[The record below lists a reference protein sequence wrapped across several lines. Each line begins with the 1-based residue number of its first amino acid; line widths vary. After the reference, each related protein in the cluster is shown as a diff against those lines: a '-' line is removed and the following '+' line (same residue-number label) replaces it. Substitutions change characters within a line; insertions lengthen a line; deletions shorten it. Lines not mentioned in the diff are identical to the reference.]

1 MPFGTIR
8 NPLTLGASG
17 QSDGS
22 AYRAL
27 AESLASQQMQAG
39 PSSGLNVLQAI
50 LGPLAQVANMNRA
63 AEADS
68 AYEQNRMKQ
77 YEEFQARQA
86 EQERAQQTAA
96 AAGQRAE
103 REKVADANGLTG
115 LVRAQFLMTGEI
127 PAQAFKG
134 PERAKRYEVGGAL
147 VDENGKVLF
156 QAPDKPNAPSE
167 IDRKV
172 ATLRQLGAS
181 DEQIRAALM
190 GGGGAQQAPS
200 GYRQTADGS
209 LEPIPGGPADKKATP
224 PALGAEVTNKLSLL
238 DNAIANA
245 KKYQAATVRPDGS
258 FADIASMSGATP
270 QLIKSAVQDMLYAK
284 SGASAPAEEVSKAEA
299 MYSPG
304 FFERDS
310 TAAAKVGNLLA
321 DLERMRATIGGG
333 AQPQQGA
340 PQQGAQTK
348 AGPVGSITTVNG
360 KRYRVVGG
368 DPNDP
373 DMEPVD

>member
-27 AESLASQQMQAG
+27 AESLAQQTQAG

-77 YEEFQARQA
+77 YEEFQTRQA
-86 EQERAQQTAA
+86 EQERAAKMA
-96 AAGQRAE
+96 EGASQRAE

-127 PAQAFKG
+127 PSQAFKG
-134 PERAKRYEVGGAL
+134 PDQAKRYEVGGAL

-167 IDRKV
+167 IDRRV
-172 ATLRQLGAS
+172 AQARALGATEDQIRQLVLGTAGGAS
-181 DEQIRAALM
+181 
-190 GGGGAQQAPS
+190 QAPS
-200 GYRQTADGS
+200 GYRPTADGS
-209 LEPIPGGPADKKATP
+209 GLEAIPGGPADPANKP
-224 PALGAEVTNKLSLL
+224 PTIAPEVAARTALTGEYL
-238 DNAIANA
+238 DNASTIRERIAKGDMTGPLDFATAQIGYGEQGETRRQMLSGVDALRRGLTGAGMSAAEAGDYVQRYLPAPQDNA
-245 KKYQAATVRPDGS
+245 ETLLSKHDQLVEELTRYKANMEQGR
-258 FADIASMSGATP
+258 TP
-270 QLIKSAVQDMLYAK
+270 LRQPS
-284 SGASAPAEEVSKAEA
+284 ASAPKRRRWN
-299 MYSPG
+299 PQTQD
-304 FFERDS
+304 FE
-310 TAAAKVGNLLA
+310 
-321 DLERMRATIGGG
+321 
-333 AQPQQGA
+333 
-340 PQQGAQTK
+340 
-348 AGPVGSITTVNG
+348 
-360 KRYRVVGG
+360 
-368 DPNDP
+368 
-373 DMEPVD
+373 

>member
-134 PERAKRYEVGGAL
+134 PEQPKRYEVGGAL

-172 ATLRQLGAS
+172 AMLRQLGAS
-181 DEQIRAALM
+181 DEQIRAALV
-190 GGGGAQQAPS
+190 GGGASQAPS
-200 GYRQTADGS
+200 GYRQTADGA
-209 LEPIPGGPADKKATP
+209 LEPIPGGPADRKATP

-304 FFERDS
+304 FFERDA
-310 TAAAKVGNLLA
+310 TAAEKVSNLLS
-321 DLERMRATIGGG
+321 DLERMRSTISGG
-333 AQPQQGA
+333 AQPQQASQG
-340 PQQGAQTK
+340 QQASDGDLPEGTVIQNAQGVTL
-348 AGPVGSITTVNG
+348 VL
-360 KRYRVVGG
+360 RGG
-368 DPNDP
+368 QWVPHG
-373 DMEPVD
+373 

>member
-127 PAQAFKG
+127 PSQAFKG
-134 PERAKRYEVGGAL
+134 PEQPKRYEVGGAL

-156 QAPDKPNAPSE
+156 QAPKEARAPG
-167 IDRKV
+167 
-172 ATLRQLGAS
+172 ATAEKIAQMRALGMS
-181 DEQIRAALM
+181 DAQIQQALI
-190 GGGGAQQAPS
+190 GGGAQQAPS
-200 GYRQTADGS
+200 GYRPTQDGS
-209 LEPIPGGPADKKATP
+209 GLEAIPGGPADPANKP
-224 PALGAEVTNKLSLL
+224 PTIAPEVAARTALTGEFL
-238 DNAIANA
+238 DNAASI
-245 KKYQAATVRPDGS
+245 RER
-258 FADIASMSGATP
+258 IASGDMTGPVDFATAQIGYGQQGETRRQMLSGVDALRRGLTGAGMS
-270 QLIKSAVQDMLYAK
+270 Q
-284 SGASAPAEEVSKAEA
+284 AEA
-299 MYSPG
+299 GDYV
-304 FFERDS
+304 ERYLPAPQDNAETLLS
-310 TAAAKVGNLLA
+310 KFDQLTEELTRYKANMEQGRTPLRQPTA
-321 DLERMRATIGGG
+321 
-333 AQPQQGA
+333 GA
-340 PQQGAQTK
+340 PKRRRYNPQTD
-348 AGPVGSITTVNG
+348 TF
-360 KRYRVVGG
+360 
-368 DPNDP
+368 
-373 DMEPVD
+373 E

>member
-134 PERAKRYEVGGAL
+134 PEQPKRYEVGGAL
-147 VDENGKVLF
+147 VDENGKVIF
-156 QAPDKPNAPSE
+156 RAPEKPVAAGAADREVSFDQYQAMSPEQRAAYDQYKGRPRTTDPNSPKPLNPKEAEALAKKNARLASLSAS
-167 IDRKV
+167 IDR
-172 ATLRQLGAS
+172 ATSILDEGLMTGPIVGAIAERTGIKSAKDQEYEAEVGGIVSELRALQKTTGSGADS
-181 DEQIRAALM
+181 DRELAMLLN
-190 GGGGAQQAPS
+190 QAPS
-200 GYRQTADGS
+200 LKTHPEAARQILAR
-209 LEPIPGGPADKKATP
+209 LKEKAQLYGGGEAAAPMQPA
-224 PALGAEVTNKLSLL
+224 
-238 DNAIANA
+238 
-245 KKYQAATVRPDGS
+245 
-258 FADIASMSGATP
+258 
-270 QLIKSAVQDMLYAK
+270 
-284 SGASAPAEEVSKAEA
+284 APA
-299 MYSPG
+299 
-304 FFERDS
+304 
-310 TAAAKVGNLLA
+310 
-321 DLERMRATIGGG
+321 GGSSDG
-333 AQPQQGA
+333 W
-340 PQQGAQTK
+340 
-348 AGPVGSITTVNG
+348 SI
-360 KRYRVVGG
+360 
-368 DPNDP
+368 
-373 DMEPVD
+373 EPL